1 MTAHLSFIRF
11 RLAHFVSALGVFAF
25 ALCVIAAPS
34 ASGDT
39 TRPPPWEKFDEAD
52 GIAVYR
58 RDVPG
63 SPVVA
68 LRGEGVVDAPLLRVA
83 SVIVDAKRATEWI
96 DSLAEA
102 RTIRRVSETEYVEW
116 DHIAT
121 PFVLKD
127 RDFVFDAKLEFGPKQ
142 KQVLLNYHSV
152 DDPGA
157 PKTDYV
163 RGRFIYGT
171 FALTS
176 IDGGMRTRVLAEL
189 LCDPKGSVAKWIVNL
204 FQKSWPHNT
213 IVALRAQVKKKDIK
227 DDPRLKAELTRQGF

>member
-1 MTAHLSFIRF
+1 MFT
-11 RLAHFVSALGVFAF
+11 F

-39 TRPPPWEKFDEAD
+39 TRPPPWEKFDEAA

-121 PFVLKD
+121 PIVLKD
-127 RDFVFDAKLEFGPKQ
+127 RDFVFDAKLEFKPKQ

-152 DDPGA
+152 DDPDA

-176 IDGGMRTRVLAEL
+176 IDGGKRTRVLAEL

-227 DDPRLKAELTRQGF
+227 DDPRLRAELPRQGF

>member
-1 MTAHLSFIRF
+1 MNQRTAFGSVRGLHWLTLLTCLF
-11 RLAHFVSALGVFAF
+11 
-25 ALCVIAAPS
+25 AAPS
-34 ASGDT
+34 ASGDAAA
-39 TRPPPWEKFDEAD
+39 PPAWEKFDESD

-63 SPVVA
+63 SRIVA

-83 SVIVDAKRATEWI
+83 SVIVDSKRATEWI

-102 RTIRRVSETEYVEW
+102 RTLRHVSETEYIEW

-127 RDFVFDAKLEFGPKQ
+127 RDFVFDAKLEFKPGK

-152 DDPGA
+152 NDPAA

-163 RGRFIYGT
+163 RGQFIYGT

-176 IDGGMRTRVLAEL
+176 IDGGKRTRVLAEV

-213 IVALRAQVKKKDIK
+213 VVALRNQVKKADIK
-227 DDPRLKAELTRQGF
+227 DDARLAAELARQGF